1 MDNKAVNKVTR
12 FLRFVTF
19 FQNFFLGD
27 LIVRS
32 LRWPI
37 SCLQSALDLSTA
49 RGGVAIQYDAIARP
63 LIGPLN
69 CGHQNK

>member
-12 FLRFVTF
+12 FLRLLL

-32 LRWPI
+32 LRWPNA
-37 SCLQSALDLSTA
+37 CRESALNLSTA
-49 RGGVAIQYDAIARP
+49 RGGVKIQFDAIARP
-63 LIGPLN
+63 LSDL
-69 CGHQNK
+69 